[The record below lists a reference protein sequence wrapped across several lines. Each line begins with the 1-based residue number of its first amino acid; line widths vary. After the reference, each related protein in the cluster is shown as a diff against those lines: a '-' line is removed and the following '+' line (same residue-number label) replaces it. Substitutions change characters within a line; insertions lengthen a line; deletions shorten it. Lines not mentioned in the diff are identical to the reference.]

1 MKKIYNFCIVFFV
14 LILGTQHI
22 LGQCYVVNESTT
34 KELTLS
40 SGIVATYPWDA
51 GAVNNGSVYF
61 DAKTSL
67 ATTTNAKNMTLQQT
81 TDGKNWTDVQTYQL
95 STSYKSYNTTK
106 LASNAI
112 GIRFSV
118 GGIYTR
124 SVKNV
129 KVGMATFQGTPS
141 VSFVDFGQVFVNES
155 STQSF
160 TIDWCNVDAF
170 TTTLP
175 DNSPYVID
183 IANNASTCT
192 YGKATIN
199 VTCNPTARGTY
210 NQTLT
215 INGANGYN
223 KTISLSATAVIRK
236 QNANLQISDIPA
248 TAWNTTITPTI
259 RTLNTESEVILTQL
273 DSEHSAKLVD
283 GQIVVYNVE
292 GTVHFRA
299 TQEETD
305 FFNAA
310 QFDFAVVVK
319 PANNHVTFTLSND
332 NYTAFENYKSS
343 NASWNANSYTLGD
356 GGWSAQEDYVILN
369 FTGVPDTLT
378 FDKSLNKSVGQLPGT
393 YLCQV
398 YESTTGA
405 DNTWS
410 KVWEHNKREESTPNQ
425 VVRLKAG
432 TQYVKLLY
440 NGTVSANYSNIRIT
454 ERSEVNIDNLDF
466 GSDYKVGDAATDG
479 NITFQWYNV
488 PALTITSSNPDVF
501 EVTTP
506 TIAAGID
513 AYDEAAVIGIR
524 YHHNEV
530 SPEEGDRAIITI
542 VSANGAINRTIE
554 VTGHTFLERNLE
566 WEQDFMQMLATEDG
580 LIDEFIPL
588 TARVLNGLGLSTGDA
603 ITYTVD
609 DTSIAEVIAN
619 QDGSNTLH
627 IFGVGKTT
635 LHAHVPATLIYGALY
650 DTREIRVRRD
660 GDACETVLLFV
671 SKESSFRE
679 SSSTQAAYAWDGP
692 CSTLSFE
699 VKKLSVLT
707 ISDNPRVEGYNT
719 ATGKWDWTYKFS
731 LSTSWQ
737 KHEVSLPS
745 TISQL
750 RWVCDDFE
758 AGSKSVRNV
767 TVMQA
772 SYLNASVA
780 VIDHTDTPI
789 KVGDTFSETFQI
801 NYSDIPLIHYEVS
814 HVNTGNL
821 VLTPLTTIN
830 NDCGNYGSYQF
841 TISGVWNEPQDV
853 NENIIFTTSAGD
865 NLTIPVRLTVELAAD
880 FISKEDGE
888 WNEATN
894 WQRGSETSDVA
905 PSADNSVIINNI
917 ITVTGQVEAYSI
929 TLTEQG
935 QLIVAANGGITV
947 GAGGI
952 IGANAGNLRL
962 RSTTE
967 SQAYLRIA
975 PEFDGLMPVAT
986 VEYATR
992 ATLDNGGGLDAAW
1005 QYFGVPGVAT
1015 MDVQADTWLLPYD
1028 ETSVTDGWGDYIT
1041 GQAALAPFQCYTITQ
1056 YGQPTYEF
1064 EAQLLHDN
1072 HDITLTRTEGAV
1084 YEGDNM
1090 FANSYMSPLD
1100 IKNFTAEDFDE
1111 GVERVF
1117 YLYNTGSWNEW
1128 NTLNEQGTSETREA
1142 TSTPGQYYAIPA
1154 LSAAVLDPAYD
1165 QSLIAPLQGVEIKTT
1180 IHGAQL
1186 HLNYAKHVWSA
1197 RETSGNSLIKAR
1209 RSHGAADILTRRVRI
1224 ALTSEQSGSDRIY
1237 LLESPDYTVDY
1248 DNGYDAP
1255 KIITEGLANLY
1266 INENFGEMSI
1276 SATDQIIGHHIGLQA
1291 GADNLYTLHIT
1302 SIIGD
1307 EIALLDTETEQ
1318 VYMLSEGQTISL
1330 QAQPYSRNDYRL
1342 RIIERPNPED
1352 PTITTAMSNTTAPAI
1367 SNDGCR
1373 IRISG
1378 ANGRTLSMHN
1388 IAGMLVAQY
1397 ALTDGN
1403 IDIDITSL
1411 AHGVYCL
1418 TLGDTTYKFVR

>member
-1 MKKIYNFCIVFFV
+1 MKRSIFT
-14 LILGTQHI
+14 ILYTLCFAAFLSAEVH
-22 LGQCYVVNESTT
+22 VPF
-34 KELTLS
+34 TLS
-40 SGIVATYPWDA
+40 SSNYSSLVTSNKNVTDKSGNNIQLGQPVTGGFNWDEKYIVVHFSGIPAQLTFSATGQSGQTKINWKVQESA
-51 GAVNNGSVYF
+51 NGSSWTSAWTSNQRTNNNVSITLKPTTRYLKF
-61 DAKTSL
+61 SSWGNLSSTFSNITVTELQQFSSDKNSLDFGDVVLDANNEAKTI
-67 ATTTNAKNMTLQQT
+67 TFTHVNA
-81 TDGKNWTDVQTYQL
+81 G
-95 STSYKSYNTTK
+95 S
-106 LASNAI
+106 
-112 GIRFSV
+112 
-118 GGIYTR
+118 
-124 SVKNV
+124 
-129 KVGMATFQGTPS
+129 
-141 VSFVDFGQVFVNES
+141 
-155 STQSF
+155 
-160 TIDWCNVDAF
+160 
-170 TTTLP
+170 
-175 DNSPYVID
+175 
-183 IANNASTCT
+183 
-192 YGKATIN
+192 
-199 VTCNPTARGTY
+199 
-210 NQTLT
+210 
-215 INGANGYN
+215 
-223 KTISLSATAVIRK
+223 
-236 QNANLQISDIPA
+236 
-248 TAWNTTITPTI
+248 NTTITCD
-259 RTLNTESEVILTQL
+259 N
-273 DSEHSAKLVD
+273 D
-283 GQIVVYNVE
+283 
-292 GTVHFRA
+292 HF
-299 TQEETD
+299 
-305 FFNAA
+305 
-310 QFDFAVVVK
+310 
-319 PANNHVTFTLSND
+319 TFTPSII
-332 NYTAFENYKSS
+332 S
-343 NASWNANSYTLGD
+343 G
-356 GGWSAQEDYVILN
+356 
-369 FTGVPDTLT
+369 TGQDLM
-378 FDKSLNKSVGQLPGT
+378 
-393 YLCQV
+393 
-398 YESTTGA
+398 
-405 DNTWS
+405 
-410 KVWEHNKREESTPNQ
+410 
-425 VVRLKAG
+425 G
-432 TQYVKLLY
+432 TQDI
-440 NGTVSANYSNIRIT
+440 TVNYLAT
-454 ERSEVNIDNLDF
+454 E
-466 GSDYKVGDAATDG
+466 VGDQSGTMTISDG
-479 NITFQWYNV
+479 SHNI
-488 PALTITSSNPDVF
+488 S
-501 EVTTP
+501 
-506 TIAAGID
+506 
-513 AYDEAAVIGIR
+513 
-524 YHHNEV
+524 
-530 SPEEGDRAIITI
+530 
-542 VSANGAINRTIE
+542 INLVGRTI
-554 VTGHTFLERNLE
+554 LERNIE
-566 WEQDFMQMLATEDG
+566 WNQEFMHMLATEDG
-580 LIDEFIPL
+580 HIDEYIPL
-588 TARVLNGLGLSTGDA
+588 TGRVLNGFGLPTGDA

-609 DTSIAEVIAN
+609 DATVAEVIN
-619 QDGSNTLH
+619 QNGNSTLH
-627 IFGVGKTT
+627 IFGVGKTI
-635 LHAHVPATLIYGALY
+635 LHANVPATLIYGALY
-650 DTREIRVRRD
+650 DTREIRVRRE
-660 GDACETVLLFV
+660 GEACESVLLFEP
-671 SKESSFRE
+671 KERSFRE
-679 SSSTQAAYAWDGP
+679 SASTQAAYAWDGP
-692 CSTLSFE
+692 CSTLSFD
-699 VKKLSVLT
+699 VKKLASITL
-707 ISDNPRVEGYNT
+707 SSNPRVEGYNT
-719 ATGKWDWTYKFS
+719 TTRQWEVLKTLS
-731 LSTSWQ
+731 LSTSW
-737 KHEVSLPS
+737 KTYNITLPS

-894 WQRGSETSDVA
+894 WQRGGETSDVA
-905 PSADNSVIINNI
+905 PSSENSVIINNI

-1056 YGQPTYEF
+1056 YGQPNYEF

-1255 KIITEGLANLY
+1255 KIITEGLAYLY

-1307 EIALLDTETEQ
+1307 EVALLDTETEQ
-1318 VYMLSEGQTISL
+1318 VYMLSEGLTISL